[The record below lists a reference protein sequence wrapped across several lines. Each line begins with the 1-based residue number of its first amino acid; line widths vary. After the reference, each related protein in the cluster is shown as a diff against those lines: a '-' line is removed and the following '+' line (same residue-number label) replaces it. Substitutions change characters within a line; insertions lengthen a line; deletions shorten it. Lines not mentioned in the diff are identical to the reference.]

1 MIYFQCYVYES
12 GLNDQLTINFDPSGE
27 VLGIS
32 ITAAASSCVGL
43 DVTSANLTNWK
54 TTVEV
59 FQTISGPMYVIVH
72 FTNSRV
78 VYWCDGSSDRF
89 FIELFLVP
97 ASAPRLV

>member
-1 MIYFQCYVYES
+1 MYES

-78 VYWCDGSSDRF
+78 VYRDLCTAFSSVVGY
-89 FIELFLVP
+89 LLVM
-97 ASAPRLV
+97 